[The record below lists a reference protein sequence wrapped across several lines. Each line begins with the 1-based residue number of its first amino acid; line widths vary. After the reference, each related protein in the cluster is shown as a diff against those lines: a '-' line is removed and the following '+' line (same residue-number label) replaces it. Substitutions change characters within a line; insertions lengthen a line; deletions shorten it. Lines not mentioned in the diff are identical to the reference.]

1 MFYLEPFVLVPDLA
15 GVLDHQPHV
24 GVHHSGALGP
34 LADVWALGRRAHGG
48 PHHPQVQG
56 DTLIGLEGSQGHQHP
71 LVNLIDLKECK
82 GVKILTNLRLM
93 LVTTFV
99 SHRNRV

>member
-1 MFYLEPFVLVPDLA
+1 MFYLELFVLVPVLPW
-15 GVLDHQPHV
+15 VLDHQAHV
-24 GVHHSGALGP
+24 GVHHSGALGH
-34 LADVWALGRRAHGG
+34 LADVWALGCWAHFG

-82 GVKILTNLRLM
+82 GVKI
-93 LVTTFV
+93 
-99 SHRNRV
+99 